1 MTVKH
6 VFVSTERLSPAQK
19 HAINKLQA
27 ECFRR
32 VTQKEIRER
41 FFAKS
46 FGRVLAY
53 ESDLI
58 VGQAE
63 LFSRQ
68 VYFLGKKVLLGGVGG
83 TCVTGSARHRGIG
96 TLLVSSGLSILRV
109 RRCDIACLNANV
121 RKYPRGGMYYRLGFR
136 LMGRR
141 VSFEDVHGVM
151 RYDFGELFLPI
162 CSKAIYDSVMT
173 SEKTFHIG
181 RGYW

>member
-1 MTVKH
+1 MTVKP
-6 VFVSTERLSPAQK
+6 VFVNTERLSPAQK
-19 HAINKLQA
+19 RAINKLQD
-27 ECFRR
+27 ECARR
-32 VTQKEIRER
+32 VTHKEIREC
-41 FFAKS
+41 FFSKS

-83 TCVTGSARHRGIG
+83 TCVTSSARHRGIG
-96 TLLVSSGLSILRV
+96 TLLVSSGLSILRA
-109 RRCDIACLNANV
+109 RKCDIACLNANV

-141 VSFEDVHGVM
+141 VSFEDVHGGM
-151 RYDFGELFLPI
+151 RYDFGELLLASC
-162 CSKAIYDSVMT
+162 CSASYRSRRT

>member
-27 ECFRR
+27 ECARR
-32 VTQKEIRER
+32 VTHKEIREC

-83 TCVTGSARHRGIG
+83 TCVTSSARHRGIG

-109 RRCDIACLNANV
+109 RKCDIARLNANV
-121 RKYPRGGMYYRLGFR
+121 RTYPRGATHSARGGR

-141 VSFEDVHGVM
+141 G
-151 RYDFGELFLPI
+151 
-162 CSKAIYDSVMT
+162 
-173 SEKTFHIG
+173 G
-181 RGYW
+181 REEE